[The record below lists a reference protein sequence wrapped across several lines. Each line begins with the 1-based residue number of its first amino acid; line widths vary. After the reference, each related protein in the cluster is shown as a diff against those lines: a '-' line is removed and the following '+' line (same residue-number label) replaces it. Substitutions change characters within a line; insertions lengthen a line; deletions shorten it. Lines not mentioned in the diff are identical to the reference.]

1 MNIVTL
7 DQIIAWRPC
16 DAYTDN
22 DNALLLRLANGAT
35 ECPLIDI
42 MRRSDIPFTDRV
54 WIATQKNVLT
64 DAQRVAAME
73 AVVTRAVRNHAL
85 GTVIDA
91 WARRWLSG
99 EDRSA
104 EAAEAAEESV
114 LWEAAGFAARAAALS
129 AALSAGRIA
138 TAAWAARA
146 LAAAAAEAAAAKAAW
161 AALAVAARALAA
173 AQAEAAAADA
183 TEVAK
188 AAAWVAEREQQVAD
202 LIAVLENKRT
212 STPDAPETLL

>member
-1 MNIVTL
+1 MESEMKTITL
-7 DQIIAWRPC
+7 KEIISWHPC
-16 DAYTDN
+16 DRYTEN
-22 DNALLLRLANGAT
+22 DNALLLRLAGSET
-35 ECPLIDI
+35 EWPLIDI
-42 MRRSDIPFTDRV
+42 LRRSDIPAADRV
-54 WIATQKNVLT
+54 WIATRDGVLT
-64 DAQRVAAME
+64 DAQRAAWLDV
-73 AVVTRAVRNHAL
+73 VVTRAVTNHAL
-85 GTVIDA
+85 GTVVNG

-104 EAAEAAEESV
+104 AAALAAEESV

-146 LAAAAAEAAAAKAAW
+146 LAAAAAEAAAAEAW
-161 AALAVAARALAA
+161 
-173 AQAEAAAADA
+173 
-183 TEVAK
+183 VAK
-188 AAAWVAEREQQVAD
+188 AAARAAEREQQVAD